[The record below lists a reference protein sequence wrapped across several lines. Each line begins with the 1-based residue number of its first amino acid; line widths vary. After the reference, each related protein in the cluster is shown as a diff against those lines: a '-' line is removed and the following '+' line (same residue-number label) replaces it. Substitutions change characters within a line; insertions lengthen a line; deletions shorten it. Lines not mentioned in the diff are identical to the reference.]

1 MQRMGEKGE
10 LRIEMRLGVPGD
22 RHPARK
28 PGKGER
34 QRADEEERRREGV
47 GLTFRA
53 AGASADSLHGHSSS
67 GSRPWLKAALQ
78 ATA

>member
-1 MQRMGEKGE
+1 
-10 LRIEMRLGVPGD
+10 MRFRVPGNSD
-22 RHPARK
+22 APGK

-34 QRADEEERRREGV
+34 ERADEEERRREGV

-53 AGASADSLHGHSSS
+53 AGASTDSLHGHSSS